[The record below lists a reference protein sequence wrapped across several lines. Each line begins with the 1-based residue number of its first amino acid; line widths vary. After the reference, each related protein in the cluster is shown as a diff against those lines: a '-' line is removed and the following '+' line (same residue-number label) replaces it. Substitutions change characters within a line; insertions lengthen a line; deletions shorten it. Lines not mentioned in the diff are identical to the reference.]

1 MDKKALITI
10 LSIIGV
16 SALGFYLYKKGA
28 FKVKGLPPVNA
39 FTNPISQINFKS
51 GADIKAMNTLAVKNN
66 NPTNIKWTANS
77 RKNPWEGQTGENGN
91 FVVFSSPAYGFRAAA
106 RILKNYLARGTNT
119 IASIIKA
126 WAPDSDNNDTKS
138 YIAYVSKRLN
148 KLETSVITTKDF
160 PELLAAMARIESG
173 KEWLMGDI
181 LKGIALEQKK

>member
-1 MDKKALITI
+1 MSPKTLLI
-10 LSIIGV
+10 LLGAG
-16 SALGFYLYKKGA
+16 ALGFYLYKTGRLTIGSN
-28 FKVKGLPPVNA
+28 GLPQINY
-39 FTNPISQINFKS
+39 FTNPVSQINLKNS
-51 GADIKAMNTLAVKNN
+51 LEVRALNTLAVKNN
-66 NPTNIKWTANS
+66 NPTNIKWNVNS
-77 RKNPWEGQTGENGN
+77 RRDPWVGQTGENGA